1 MADMLTHERPLPFF
15 TEKGKHQ
22 KTDLCPLSKGAL
34 QIRLKDGKGQVVFF
48 RSSLKNIHLKPLPSF
63 ILSVVIFV
71 PKAVLSKTK
80 NSSLSVF
87 YFNGQNDSI
96 ILFPINLLCF
106 GNRFHIKLAID
117 SFN

>member
-48 RSSLKNIHLKPLPSF
+48 RSSLKNLHLKPLPSF

-87 YFNGQNDSI
+87 RSEEHTSELQSRGH
-96 ILFPINLLCF
+96 LV
-106 GNRFHIKLAID
+106 
-117 SFN
+117 

>member
-48 RSSLKNIHLKPLPSF
+48 RSSLKNLHLKPLPSF

-71 PKAVLSKTK
+71 RSEERRVGKERRSRRSRWREKKERGGRTTE
-80 NSSLSVF
+80 
-87 YFNGQNDSI
+87 
-96 ILFPINLLCF
+96 
-106 GNRFHIKLAID
+106 
-117 SFN
+117 